1 MIFKF
6 IECEPDNA
14 LKELYQVLKGL
25 VDTEVAQYNI
35 ETEMHL
41 LEYPF
46 YDQSKFNDFLLDL
59 SEHANHQWALRVN
72 NDWDFSKV
80 PFRKSSHMIAGLYKI
95 LRTGGAYS
103 ENYSKSEA
111 LNIEEKIRRQFQKD
125 SPDLLIF
132 SVVDF
137 EITDDEEGQDIKGSI
152 LDLGNIGEISSFFEQ
167 LAWDDLILIINP
179 KYKILYVIAF
189 TDTD

>member
-1 MIFKF
+1 MFKF
-6 IECEPDNA
+6 SECEPDNA
-14 LKELYQVLKGL
+14 LKELYQILKGL

-35 ETEMHL
+35 ETEIHL
-41 LEYPF
+41 SDYPF
-46 YDQSKFNDFLLDL
+46 NDRSKFNDFFYDL
-59 SEHANHQWALRVN
+59 SEYANHLWALRVN

-80 PFRKSSHMIAGLYKI
+80 PFRKSSGMIDGLYKI

-103 ENYSKSEA
+103 ENYSKNEA

-137 EITDDEEGQDIKGSI
+137 EITDDKEGQDIKGFI

-167 LAWDDLILIINP
+167 LAWDDLIFIINP
-179 KYKILYVIAF
+179 KFQTLYVIVF